1 MKRFEVK
8 VRYTFDGHYI
18 VRAAS
23 GKDAARMVTEQCGL
37 SLGRGIHTALGDAEC
52 PDWELPTHP
61 DMRVAAI
68 KQICK

>member
-1 MKRFEVK
+1 
-8 VRYTFDGHYI
+8 
-18 VRAAS
+18 
-23 GKDAARMVTEQCGL
+23 MVTEQCGL